1 MYYLPCFLN
10 FFPLLLKCFS
20 RQPQKGGRRNSEPVV
35 NTNLISASS
44 HPLLDKEA
52 RAAAA
57 APPRGCEP
65 PTGERVG
72 CIRELNGNNRGKH
85 NLIPRTSKSSRW

>member
-20 RQPQKGGRRNSEPVV
+20 RQPQKGGRRNSELVV
-35 NTNLISASS
+35 NKSD
-44 HPLLDKEA
+44 HKEA
-52 RAAAA
+52 HAAAT
-57 APPRGCEP
+57 APPRAP
-65 PTGERVG
+65 SLRLSGERVG